1 MGESQE
7 VFRINLF
14 WRNVGGLKHV
24 AEGFRRHEVYF
35 AQDGNFLFLCFFFY
49 LLSFIFF
56 LFSFSFLFLF
66 INFLFS
72 FQRNRETSY
81 FFNMT
86 QTEVKSKSTWTK
98 AGESK
103 KMEEKNLLFSLLSG
117 SFSYTKSH

>member
-66 INFLFS
+66 INFLF
-72 FQRNRETSY
+72 FFPKKQRNLVLFQHDSNR
-81 FFNMT
+81 
-86 QTEVKSKSTWTK
+86 
-98 AGESK
+98 GEIQEHVDKGRRIK
-103 KMEEKNLLFSLLSG
+103 KDGRKKPSLLS
-117 SFSYTKSH
+117 SLWLFFIH